1 MSNAVLELH
10 KGEHSIRGY
19 RCAYDDELF
28 PCNTAKAY
36 KEALLARLGITADE
50 AKLLLMVE
58 EPTIER
64 GN

>member
-28 PCNTAKAY
+28 PCNTAKA
-36 KEALLARLGITADE
+36 EQFTPILSDE
-50 AKLLLMVE
+50 AK
-58 EPTIER
+58 TK
-64 GN
+64 